1 MSTTEPS
8 DNADLEIEVIP
19 LDSGI
24 NVALE
29 GELDIATAPV
39 LHEELSEL
47 VTLGCID
54 LTLDLAELRFID
66 WPGLSVLTMTQK
78 RVEQM
83 GGSLVVVHPTRAALK
98 LFNATGLKSK
108 LMSTGRADD
117 LIRFGGEHQS
127 AP

>member
-66 WPGLSVLTMTQK
+66 WPGLSVLTMTRK
-78 RVEQM
+78 PRRAN
-83 GGSLVVVHPTRAALK
+83 GWLTGCGSSDPGSAEALQCHR
-98 LFNATGLKSK
+98 T
-108 LMSTGRADD
+108 
-117 LIRFGGEHQS
+117 
-127 AP
+127 